1 MGSDEKLVRLV
12 NSLDHGMACGLK
24 HRNFFSID
32 HLARALSNSLQ
43 ASEQV

>member
-24 HRNFFSID
+24 HRNFSID
-32 HLARALSNSLQ
+32 RLAGALSNSLQ
-43 ASEQV
+43 ASE